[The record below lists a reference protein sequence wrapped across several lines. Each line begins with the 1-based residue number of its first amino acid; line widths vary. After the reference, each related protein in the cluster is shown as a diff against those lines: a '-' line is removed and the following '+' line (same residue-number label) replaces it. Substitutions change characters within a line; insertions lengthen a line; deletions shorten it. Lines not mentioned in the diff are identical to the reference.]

1 MGGIGAQTPL
11 PAKPACFKSCPRVG
25 GISCGKRVVCPRK
38 VSSRAPVWG
47 ASCGAIHKA
56 ALNQVSSRAPVWGA
70 SLPQAGWN
78 WRHLRFKSCP
88 RVGGIPGGFRIL
100 RLDIQFQV
108 VPPCGG
114 HQRWE
119 LYRKAAAEVSSRA
132 PVWGASSWARR
143 QRIVDSFQ
151 VVPPCGGHREKFQSS
166 LFAQFV
172 SSRAPVWG
180 ASKIMA
186 AALAPCQFQVV
197 PPCGGH
203 LRYQYTFS
211 IQSMRFK
218 SCPRVGGI
226 LCITEDA
233 PNIFVS
239 SRAPVW
245 GASSQH
251 VVCSA
256 EGTVS
261 SRAPVWGASSK
272 CRIWH
277 RAYRFQVV
285 PPCGGHPLL
294 DKMSL
299 GWFNVSSRAP
309 VWGASCSV
317 CSG

>member
-1 MGGIGAQTPL
+1 M
-11 PAKPACFKSCPRVG
+11 
-25 GISCGKRVVCPRK
+25 
-38 VSSRAPVWG
+38 
-47 ASCGAIHKA
+47 
-56 ALNQVSSRAPVWGA
+56 
-70 SLPQAGWN
+70 
-78 WRHLRFKSCP
+78 
-88 RVGGIPGGFRIL
+88 

>member
-1 MGGIGAQTPL
+1 MFQVVPPCGGHPSAGLVAENGMVFQVVPPCGGHL
-11 PAKPACFKSCPRVG
+11 SLGRCSPR
-25 GISCGKRVVCPRK
+25 
-38 VSSRAPVWG
+38 SR
-47 ASCGAIHKA
+47 S
-56 ALNQVSSRAPVWGA
+56 VSSRAPVWGA

-203 LRYQYTFS
+203 L
-211 IQSMRFK
+211 
-218 SCPRVGGI
+218 
-226 LCITEDA
+226 LL
-233 PNIFVS
+233 
-239 SRAPVW
+239 
-245 GASSQH
+245 
-251 VVCSA
+251 
-256 EGTVS
+256 
-261 SRAPVWGASSK
+261 
-272 CRIWH
+272 H
-277 RAYRFQVV
+277 RLVDCCHKFQVV
-285 PPCGGHPLL
+285 PPCGGHLQSIWVSRGADLFQVVPPCGGHRA
-294 DKMSL
+294 SGRAL
-299 GWFNVSSRAP
+299 G
-309 VWGASCSV
+309 
-317 CSG
+317 